1 MIMVFAL
8 ILILVLD
15 WLVVESKIVNFTP
28 FSAKIDGILC
38 ESLVKLGR
46 VFESLEFL
54 EIRGRKGLKR
64 I

>member
-38 ESLVKLGR
+38 
-46 VFESLEFL
+46 
-54 EIRGRKGLKR
+54 
-64 I
+64 